1 MQVSDPRHTGA
12 PLMSTRA
19 VTTFLSLLALVA
31 GAGAL
36 FTLVIALGRGRD
48 GYLGVA
54 IRRSALGLAAVVA
67 VVATVGSLYL
77 SEGAHFL
84 PCRLCWYQRIAM
96 YPLAVVLV
104 VAALRRDESVRWY
117 AIPLAIAGFAMS
129 LWHLGVEHLSVGEG
143 ACDIANPCSIRW
155 VEHFGFVTIPFMAAC
170 GFAAIAVLTWVA
182 DHRAGEVSDET
193 PANPVRRVG
202 ARTVERSRS

>member
-1 MQVSDPRHTGA
+1 
-12 PLMSTRA
+12 MSTRA

-36 FTLVIALGRGRD
+36 LTIAVVLGRWRD
-48 GYLGVA
+48 GPLGVTL
-54 IRRSALGLAAVVA
+54 RRSALGLAATVA
-67 VVATVGSLYL
+67 VVATAGSLYL

-104 VAALRRDESVRWY
+104 VAALRRDDSVRWY
-117 AIPLAIAGFAMS
+117 AIPLAVGGLAIS
-129 LWHLGVEHLSVGEG
+129 LWHLGVEHLDLGGG
-143 ACDIANPCSIRW
+143 ACEIANPCSIRW

-170 GFAAIAVLTWVA
+170 GFAAIAVLTFVA
-182 DHRAGEVSDET
+182 GDGTAAEVTDDAPARAGK
-193 PANPVRRVG
+193 
-202 ARTVERSRS
+202 AREMERSRS

>member
-1 MQVSDPRHTGA
+1 MQSSDTRRTGA
-12 PLMSTRA
+12 LLMSTRA

-48 GYLGVA
+48 GYIGVA
-54 IRRSALGLAAVVA
+54 LRRSALGLSAAVA

-104 VAALRRDESVRWY
+104 IAALRRDESVRWY
-117 AIPLAIAGFAMS
+117 AIPVAIGGLAIS

-170 GFAAIAVLTWVA
+170 GFAAILVLTSVA
-182 DHRAGEVSDET
+182 DHRAGEVTDER
-193 PANPVRRVG
+193 PADPASGVG